1 MEGLLKLIRAL
12 KKKEKKSF
20 FEGQGFFF
28 QICQVVGLAIMDT
41 KGMNQIWLEVR
52 HES

>member
-12 KKKEKKSF
+12 KKRKKRRKSF
-20 FEGQGFFF
+20 FEGQGLFF
-28 QICQVVGLAIMDT
+28 QICQVVGLA